1 MRRESALLVALLTC
15 AACAHVETRVMRL
28 GPAAPPLADGSL
40 VHVRPP
46 PLGADAPGSR
56 EVALLEVTSHGGD
69 RAAVINALRVHA
81 RQLGANLVL
90 WMREDFIDGFG
101 RVIASAIRTPTAR

>member
-1 MRRESALLVALLTC
+1 MRREFSLLLALLLC

-28 GPAAPPLADGSL
+28 GPAAPPLASRSFVL
-40 VHVRPP
+40 VRPP
-46 PLGADAPGSR
+46 PLGADAVGSR
-56 EVALLEVTSHGGD
+56 EVALLEATSHGGD
-69 RAAVINALRVHA
+69 RAAVINALQSHA

>member
-1 MRRESALLVALLTC
+1 MRRESALLAALLLC

-28 GPAAPPLADGSL
+28 GPPAPPLASESL

-46 PLGADAPGSR
+46 PLGADAVGSR

-69 RAAVINALRVHA
+69 RAAVINALRSHA
-81 RQLGANLVL
+81 QQLGANLVL

-101 RVIASAIRTPTAR
+101 RVIASAVRTPAAR

>member
-1 MRRESALLVALLTC
+1 MRREPALLLALLLC
-15 AACAHVETRVMRL
+15 AACAHVETRVTRL
-28 GPAAPPLADGSL
+28 GAAAPPLADGSL

-46 PLGADAPGSR
+46 PLGADAAGSR
-56 EVALLEVTSHGGD
+56 EVALLEVTCHGTD
-69 RAAVINALRVHA
+69 RAAVLNALRAHA

-101 RVIASAIRTPTAR
+101 RVIASAVRTPTAR